1 MGRIHVLDEET
12 INHIAAG
19 EVVERAASV
28 VKELVEN
35 AVDAKAAKIIIDLS
49 ADTTSVKRIA
59 VTDDGIGVSPEDAVL
74 AFRQHA
80 TSKISAPDDLAGIV
94 TLGFR
99 GEALASI
106 AAVSKV
112 TFTSKERGAD
122 TPEAV
127 QVVIHGGELIRQTA
141 VGAPEGTTIVVED
154 LFYNTPARR
163 KFQRS
168 VSTELS
174 HIYDMVERIA
184 LAHREVSFVLLYQGK
199 ERFRTYGTGA
209 YQDAIAAVFGAA
221 FAKDLTAVDA
231 DGRIAKVSG
240 WISKPGCNMRPTPTR
255 FYLSIN
261 GRQVSSK
268 SLQWAVRE
276 GYGTL
281 LPKGMYPAAFLD
293 ITLDPREVDVN
304 VHPTKREVRL
314 SRERDVGSAV
324 RDAVY
329 TALHDDTVFEA
340 PAAPVPETQQKL
352 VFEEKQ
358 SRIEPEK
365 SYALPKEEPKK
376 AEAPFASPKQSLYEK
391 VASYLSPA
399 SAAEP
404 DRAAA
409 RQTEIQ
415 LRRTEGLRKEAE
427 PAKPAVEVP
436 EVLGQIAETYIAC
449 RNAKGELLIID
460 QHAAHERVMYDQ
472 LLRKIAEKKASQ
484 ELLTPITLS
493 LSRAESASMP
503 ELSEILSQAG
513 YVIEPFGQDV
523 WAVRSVPVIS
533 STLGDVKVIHEIIA
547 EAAGITEKNPERV
560 LDRVVKTVACRAVV
574 KGNTP
579 LTKNQMER
587 LVRQLAETDSPYTC
601 PHGRPTTLVLSK
613 DKLAAMF
620 LRT

>member
-1 MGRIHVLDEET
+1 MGRIRILDEET

-19 EVVERAASV
+19 EVIERAASV

-35 AVDAKAAKIIIDLS
+35 AVDAHAAKIIIDITADAS
-49 ADTTSVKRIA
+49 AVTRIS
-59 VTDDGIGVSPEDAVL
+59 VTDDGVGVGPEDAVL

-80 TSKISAPDDLAGIV
+80 TSKISRPDDLAGIV

-112 TFTSKERGAD
+112 TFTSKERGSSA
-122 TPEAV
+122 PEAV
-127 QVVIHGGELIRQTA
+127 QVIIHGGELIRQTF
-141 VGAPEGTTIVVED
+141 VGAPEGTTITVED

-163 KFQRS
+163 KFQRK
-168 VSTELS
+168 VTTELS
-174 HIYDMVERIA
+174 HMYDMVERIA
-184 LAHREVSFVLLYQGK
+184 LAHRDISFVLLYQGK
-199 ERFRTYGTGA
+199 ERFRTYGTGS
-209 YQDAIAAVFGAA
+209 YQDAVAAVFGTA
-221 FAKDLTAVDA
+221 FSKDLLPVEASGSLVS
-231 DGRIAKVSG
+231 VSG
-240 WISKPGCNMRPTPTR
+240 WVSKPGCNMRPTPTR
-255 FYLSIN
+255 FYLAIN
-261 GRQVSSK
+261 GRQISSK

-314 SRERDVGSAV
+314 SREREVGSAV

-329 TALHDDTVFEA
+329 TALHDDELFTA
-340 PAAPVPETQQKL
+340 
-352 VFEEKQ
+352 
-358 SRIEPEK
+358 
-365 SYALPKEEPKK
+365 
-376 AEAPFASPKQSLYEK
+376 
-391 VASYLSPA
+391 A

-404 DRAAA
+404 AQQKLFSAEELKEVPEVKPVMPKAEPASVSPKRSLHETVVSYLSQAEPLRSAA

-415 LRRTEGLRKEAE
+415 LRRTETPAE
-427 PAKPAVEVP
+427 KPVKPAVEVP
-436 EVLGQIAETYIAC
+436 EVFGQIGETYIAA
-449 RNAKGELLIID
+449 RNANGDLVIID

-472 LLRKIAEKKASQ
+472 LLKKVAEENAAQ
-484 ELLTPITLS
+484 ELITPVTLT
-493 LSRAESASMP
+493 LSRAESAKMP
-503 ELSEILSQAG
+503 EISDILAQAG

-533 STLGDVKVIHEIIA
+533 STLGDVAVIHEIIA
-547 EAAGITEKNPERV
+547 EAAGVSEKNPERV
-560 LDRVVKTVACRAVV
+560 LDRVVKTAACRAVV

-587 LVRQLAETDSPYTC
+587 LLRQLAETDSPYTC
-601 PHGRPTTLVLSK
+601 PHGRPTTIVLSK
-613 DKLAAMF
+613 EKLAGMF

>member
-1 MGRIHVLDEET
+1 MGRIRILDEET

-19 EVVERAASV
+19 EVIERAASV

-35 AVDAKAAKIIIDLS
+35 AVDAHAAKIIIDITADAS
-49 ADTTSVKRIA
+49 AVTRIS
-59 VTDDGIGVSPEDAVL
+59 VTDDGVGVGPEDAVL

-80 TSKISAPDDLAGIV
+80 TSKISRPDDLAGIV

-112 TFTSKERGAD
+112 TFTSKERGSSA
-122 TPEAV
+122 PEAV
-127 QVVIHGGELIRQTA
+127 QVIIHGGELIRQTF
-141 VGAPEGTTIVVED
+141 VGAPEGTTITVED

-163 KFQRS
+163 KFQRK
-168 VSTELS
+168 VTTELS
-174 HIYDMVERIA
+174 HMYDMVERIA
-184 LAHREVSFVLLYQGK
+184 LAHRDISFVLLYQGK
-199 ERFRTYGTGA
+199 ERFRTYGTGS
-209 YQDAIAAVFGAA
+209 YQDAVAAVFGTA
-221 FAKDLTAVDA
+221 FSKDLLPVEASGSLVS
-231 DGRIAKVSG
+231 VSG
-240 WISKPGCNMRPTPTR
+240 WVSKPGCNMRPTPTR
-255 FYLSIN
+255 FYLAIN
-261 GRQVSSK
+261 GRQISSK

-314 SRERDVGSAV
+314 SREREVGSAV

-329 TALHDDTVFEA
+329 TALHDDELFTA
-340 PAAPVPETQQKL
+340 
-352 VFEEKQ
+352 
-358 SRIEPEK
+358 
-365 SYALPKEEPKK
+365 
-376 AEAPFASPKQSLYEK
+376 
-391 VASYLSPA
+391 A

-404 DRAAA
+404 AQQKLFSAEELKEVPEVKPVMPKAEQAPVSPKRSLHETVVSYLSQAEPPRSAA

-415 LRRTEGLRKEAE
+415 LRRTETLDEK
-427 PAKPAVEVP
+427 PVKPAVEVP
-436 EVLGQIAETYIAC
+436 EVLGQIGETYIAA
-449 RNAKGELLIID
+449 RNANGDLVIID

-472 LLRKIAEKKASQ
+472 LLKKVAEENAAQ
-484 ELLTPITLS
+484 ELITPVTLT
-493 LSRAESASMP
+493 LSRAESAKMP
-503 ELSEILSQAG
+503 EISDILAQAG

-533 STLGDVKVIHEIIA
+533 STLGDVAVIHEIIA
-547 EAAGITEKNPERV
+547 EAAGVSEKNPERV
-560 LDRVVKTVACRAVV
+560 LDRVVKTAACRAVV

-587 LVRQLAETDSPYTC
+587 LLRQLAETDSPYTC
-601 PHGRPTTLVLSK
+601 PHGRPTTIVLSK
-613 DKLAAMF
+613 EKLAGMF